1 MQGQTKSTNASLFDS
16 IFNAIAPAEAV
27 KAASLSKK
35 KKTVYDIFFENRTDY
50 VHVTLDCYDQEGEEM
65 SSDIFIL
72 HADLHRWL
80 KDTRKL
86 EMSVGSNHMEGGEI
100 VEDEQTMEI
109 GYIDYIEVHMSN
121 EDIKEFILFKS
132 LPYEFDSSI

>member
-35 KKTVYDIFFENRTDY
+35 KKTVFDIFFENRTDY

-100 VEDEQTMEI
+100 VEDEESAEI
-109 GYIDYIEVHMSN
+109 GYVEYIEDHLTN
-121 EDIKEFILFKS
+121 ADIKEFILFKS

>member
-1 MQGQTKSTNASLFDS
+1 MQGQTRKTTTSLFDS

-27 KAASLSKK
+27 KSASLSKK

-50 VHVTLDCYDQEGEEM
+50 VHVTLDCYDQEGEEI
-65 SSDIFIL
+65 SDQVFIL

-86 EMSVGSNHMEGGEI
+86 EMSVGSNHMEGGDI

-109 GYIDYIEVHMSN
+109 GYIDYIEDHMTN
-121 EDIKEFILFKS
+121 ADIKEFIIFKS

>member
-1 MQGQTKSTNASLFDS
+1 MHGQTRKTTTSLFDS
-16 IFNAIAPAEAV
+16 IFNAIAPDQAV

-50 VHVTLDCYDQEGEEM
+50 VLVTLDCLDEDREEVSEEVFLM
-65 SSDIFIL
+65 
-72 HADLHRWL
+72 HNDLHKWL
-80 KDTRKL
+80 KANRKL

-109 GYIDYIEVHMSN
+109 GYIDYIEDHMTN
-121 EDIKEFILFKS
+121 ADIKEFIIFKS

>member
-1 MQGQTKSTNASLFDS
+1 
-16 IFNAIAPAEAV
+16 
-27 KAASLSKK
+27 
-35 KKTVYDIFFENRTDY
+35 
-50 VHVTLDCYDQEGEEM
+50 
-65 SSDIFIL
+65 
-72 HADLHRWL
+72 
-80 KDTRKL
+80 
-86 EMSVGSNHMEGGEI
+86 MSVGSNHMEGGEI